1 MQPIELALGSI
12 GLYCFVLKDETPLFA
27 AKKSQ
32 SQNRKPKIN
41 KERAVMLIFGAALAS
56 TFLYVKRAPKRQ
68 LTGMLFRI
76 DTDSY
81 QLTTT

>member
-1 MQPIELALGSI
+1 
-12 GLYCFVLKDETPLFA
+12 
-27 AKKSQ
+27 
-32 SQNRKPKIN
+32 
-41 KERAVMLIFGAALAS
+41 MLIFGAALAS